1 MPGKNLLQQIKDKFQ
16 LGEQELNSYSPLVL
30 AYVGDCVYE
39 IIVRTFLVGQSNCP
53 VRKLHKKA
61 TAYVKAKTQADL
73 ILAVLEDMTE
83 EEKDVYRR
91 GRNAKSHTVPKNASL
106 GDYRKATGMEA
117 VIGYLYLKD
126 DTERALELIRLGW
139 ERIDPLGIQQDGGT
153 DGQTDEVLYTGE
165 ERQDRR
171 LTDRHTGE

>member
-1 MPGKNLLQQIKDKFQ
+1 MPEENLLEQVKEKFQ

-30 AYVGDCVYE
+30 AYLGDCVYE
-39 IIVRTFLVGQSNCP
+39 LVVRTFLVEQSNCP

-73 ILAVLEDMTE
+73 ITAVLEDLTE

-91 GRNAKSHTVPKNASL
+91 GRNAKSHTVPKNASI

-117 VIGYLYLKD
+117 VIGYLYLKKD
-126 DTERALELIRLGW
+126 MERALDLIKLGW
-139 ERIDPLGIQQDGGT
+139 ERADLWRMQQDEGD
-153 DGQTDEVLYTGE
+153 DGQAE
-165 ERQDRR
+165 EDFD
-171 LTDRHTGE
+171 L

>member
-1 MPGKNLLQQIKDKFQ
+1 MPEENLLEQVKEKFQ

-30 AYVGDCVYE
+30 AYLGDCVYE
-39 IIVRTFLVGQSNCP
+39 LVVRTLLVEQSNCP

-73 ILAVLEDMTE
+73 ITAVLEDLTE

-91 GRNAKSHTVPKNASL
+91 GRNAKSHTVPKNASI

-117 VIGYLYLKD
+117 VIGYLYLKKD
-126 DTERALELIRLGW
+126 MERALDLIKLGW
-139 ERIDPLGIQQDGGT
+139 ERADLWRMQQDEGD
-153 DGQTDEVLYTGE
+153 DGQAE
-165 ERQDRR
+165 EDFD
-171 LTDRHTGE
+171 L

>member
-1 MPGKNLLQQIKDKFQ
+1 MPEENLLQQMKEKFQ

-39 IIVRTFLVGQSNCP
+39 LIVRTILVEQSNCP

-61 TAYVKAKTQADL
+61 TEYVKAKTQADL
-73 ILAVLEDMTE
+73 ILAVLEDLTE

-117 VIGYLYLKD
+117 VIGYLYLKKD
-126 DTERALELIRLGW
+126 MERVMELIKLGW
-139 ERIDPLGIQQDGGT
+139 ERTDLWGT
-153 DGQTDEVLYTGE
+153 RPDMEDDGQVE
-165 ERQDRR
+165 E
-171 LTDRHTGE
+171 

>member
-1 MPGKNLLQQIKDKFQ
+1 MPEENILQQMKEKFQ

-30 AYVGDCVYE
+30 AYMGDCVYE
-39 IIVRTFLVGQSNCP
+39 LIVRTILVEQRNCP

-61 TAYVKAKTQADL
+61 TDYVKAKTQADL
-73 ILAVLEDMTE
+73 IMAVLEDLTE

-117 VIGYLYLKD
+117 VIGYLYLKKD
-126 DTERALELIRLGW
+126 MERVLELVKRGW
-139 ERIDPLGIQQDGGT
+139 ERTGLWGMQQDVED
-153 DGQTDEVLYTGE
+153 DGEIG
-165 ERQDRR
+165 RCR
-171 LTDRHTGE
+171 

>member
-1 MPGKNLLQQIKDKFQ
+1 MPEENLLQQMKEKFQ

-39 IIVRTFLVGQSNCP
+39 LIVRTILVEQSNCP

-61 TAYVKAKTQADL
+61 TEYVKAKTQADL
-73 ILAVLEDMTE
+73 ILAVLEDLTE

-117 VIGYLYLKD
+117 VIGYLYLKKD
-126 DTERALELIRLGW
+126 MERVLELIKLGW
-139 ERIDPLGIQQDGGT
+139 ERTDLWGT
-153 DGQTDEVLYTGE
+153 RPDMEDDGQVE
-165 ERQDRR
+165 E
-171 LTDRHTGE
+171 

>member
-1 MPGKNLLQQIKDKFQ
+1 MPEENLLEQVKEKFQ

-30 AYVGDCVYE
+30 AYLGDSVYE
-39 IIVRTFLVGQSNCP
+39 LVVRTLLVEQSNCP

-73 ILAVLEDMTE
+73 ITAVLEDLTE

-91 GRNAKSHTVPKNASL
+91 GRNAKSHTVPKNASI

-117 VIGYLYLKD
+117 VIGYLYLKRD
-126 DTERALELIRLGW
+126 MERALELIKLGW
-139 ERIDPLGIQQDGGT
+139 ERADLWEIQQDEKD
-153 DGQTDEVLYTGE
+153 DGQAEDDF
-165 ERQDRR
+165 DR
-171 LTDRHTGE
+171 